1 MIKFLKQHTNNNH
14 LHLIKNLINSTNQ
27 RRVVQNI
34 FLLLAL
40 VVLIGISSNHAYSQ
54 EIRLATFQETAQ
66 VIIDKTISEK
76 ITASITLQS
85 TSTQEITIPPEL
97 EQKIRENSRIS
108 AVTLTNQDQC
118 VLGVNN
124 ESCIL
129 INVKRDNA
137 DSNFLE
143 IQNSTLKISDSLI
156 DEINEAF
163 DTKAELHS
171 TFIHTNDQSSV
182 ALETSGVIS
191 GKGMVS
197 AVYTMPMEDT
207 NSMYEKISGM
217 LIPKTIRDSGG
228 FYEIGWNLSSQ
239 EDSKMTFSIIPSE
252 NKSLLQ
258 LRVSADHTEITS
270 DITEVNPLEIFD
282 IESLSRSDYFST
294 GFYPLN
300 SIIQIVILSPE
311 ETNVS
316 NVNGNVLETQ
326 VVDNEKIPTDITKN
340 GWVFDPE
347 EGKRIQGKYIFG
359 EKMSIDKEELI
370 FSLGEDKKTIENPV
384 KKTDTDESI
393 VVVAIITIVAIG
405 AAIFYLKGYKK

>member
-1 MIKFLKQHTNNNH
+1 M
-14 LHLIKNLINSTNQ
+14 KNLINSINQ
-27 RRVVQNI
+27 RRTVQNV
-34 FLLLAL
+34 FYLLTL
-40 VVLIGISSNHAYSQ
+40 VILIGISSNYAYSQ
-54 EIRLATFQETAQ
+54 EIGLATFQETAQ

-76 ITASITLQS
+76 VTVSITLQS
-85 TSTQEITIPPEL
+85 TSIQEITIPAQL

-118 VLGVNN
+118 VLGVDN

-129 INVKRDNA
+129 INVKRDAA

-143 IQNSTLKISDSLI
+143 IQESTLKISNNLI
-156 DEINEAF
+156 DEINEVF

-171 TFIHTNDQSSV
+171 TFIHTDDQSSV

-217 LIPKTIRDSGG
+217 LIPKVIRDSGG
-228 FYEIGWNLSSQ
+228 FYDVARDISAQ
-239 EDSKMTFSIIPSE
+239 ENSKITFSIIPSG

-258 LRVSADHTEITS
+258 LRVSTEYTETAL
-270 DITEVNPLEIFD
+270 DITKISPLEFFG
-282 IESLSRSDYFST
+282 IESLSRSDYFSA

-300 SIIQIVILSPE
+300 SIIQMVVLSPE

-316 NVNGNVLETQ
+316 NVSGNILETQ
-326 VVDNEKIPTDITKN
+326 IVDNEKVPTDITKN

-359 EKMSIDKEELI
+359 EKTSIDKEELK
-370 FSLGEDKKTIENPV
+370 FSLGEDEKTIENPV
-384 KKTDTDESI
+384 NKTDFDESI
-393 VVVAIITIVAIG
+393 IVVAIITIVAIG
-405 AAIFYLKGYKK
+405 AATFYLKGYKR